1 MAAPV
6 LNDRQFGILIAYVI
20 PGFIVV
26 HGLSYHWSAVA
37 VWLGP
42 DQQPSVGGFLYVTL
56 ASIGCGLVV
65 STARWLVIDTLLHF
79 TGIQKARWSLAAL
92 REQLPAFEMFVL
104 YTYRYY
110 QFYANCVVA
119 IPTWCVLRLL
129 HQQTIQIRWLA
140 ALAITEIVL
149 LVGARDTLKK
159 YYRRTNEILRDPSR
173 SIIIR
178 PR

>member
-26 HGLSYHWSAVA
+26 HGLSYHWPVIAN
-37 VWLGP
+37 WLGP
-42 DQQPSVGGFLYVTL
+42 GQQPTVGGFLYVTL
-56 ASIGCGLVV
+56 ASVACGLVV
-65 STARWLVIDTLLHF
+65 STARWLVVDTLLHF

-110 QFYANCVVA
+110 QFHANCVVA
-119 IPTWCVLRLL
+119 LPMWCALRIL
-129 HQQTIQIRWLA
+129 HEQAIQIRWLA
-140 ALAITEIVL
+140 ALVITEFVL
-149 LVGARDTLKK
+149 LVGARDTLQK
-159 YYRRTNEILRDPSR
+159 YYCRTNEILCEPAK
-173 SIIIR
+173 SIVIR